1 MATRLTTNFSYQA
14 EDFLDARIRQAKT
27 LEDLRNWDI
36 LVPRGFEI
44 VLDNVWYSYDP
55 DYELPSSG
63 HWIPRVT
70 SDPNFQGPSYVSASV
85 ESVAEVKQSLEDTKE
100 ALGGLDN
107 SMYPT
112 FVTSIIA
119 TPAYTSTTE
128 LDADKNNTNAVIN
141 RLISDGIYDSTYD
154 INKDGRLDT
163 IDVVGWNNFYETIRP
178 SISYNAPGTSSTY
191 WLEIGSVILPKLS
204 WIVVKPSITW
214 TYSGTTVTWKLV
226 PGSDKTPIELKS
238 SEVNGS
244 TGKIEG
250 TSLAPVWI
258 GSEIIT
264 SNTIMTKT
272 LNIKSITKD
281 NIEALGSAYIK
292 FGVKTYTGVGSLE
305 EIWNKSTLNVSTNLS
320 GWSNKFVESGTLS
333 ATNFNC
339 TGGKYPYILIP
350 KTYYR
355 SSYKTYMSGNLN
367 SDFVTKDVTVVN
379 NRGISIPYVLYRT
392 GYIQTGNPISIEI
405 K

>member
-1 MATRLTTNFSYQA
+1 MATRLTSNFSYQA
-14 EDFLDARIRQAKT
+14 EDFLDARIKQAKT
-27 LEDLRNWDI
+27 LEDLKNWDI

-44 VLDNVWYSYDP
+44 VLDGVWYSYDP
-55 DYELPSSG
+55 DYELLASG

-70 SDPNFQGPSYVSASV
+70 NDPDFQGPSYVSAGV
-85 ESVAEVKQSLEDTKE
+85 ESVKEVKEALETTKE

-119 TPAYTSTTE
+119 TPNYTSTIE
-128 LDADKNNTNAVIN
+128 LDADKNNKLARLS
-141 RLISDGIYDSTYD
+141 RLITDGIYDPDYD

-163 IDVVGWNNFYETIRP
+163 ADVQEWNEFYERIRP
-178 SISYNAPGTSSTY
+178 SIAYNQPGTSGTY
-191 WLEIGSVILPKLS
+191 WMEVGSVILPRLS

-238 SEVNGS
+238 SSVLGS
-244 TGKIEG
+244 SGKIEG
-250 TSLAPVWI
+250 TDTLPVWI
-258 GSEIIT
+258 GSEIFSSDVI
-264 SNTIMTKT
+264 STKT
-272 LNIKSITKD
+272 LTIKSTTKND
-281 NIEALGSAYIK
+281 IEAIGYAYFK
-292 FGVKTYTGVGSLE
+292 FGVKTYTGAGSLE
-305 EIWNKSTLNVSTNLS
+305 AIWNKTVLNVGTDLA
-320 GWSNKFVESGTLS
+320 GWSNRFVETGTLG

-350 KTYYR
+350 KAYYK

-367 SDFVTKDVTVVN
+367 SDFVTKEITVIN
-379 NRGISIPYVLYRT
+379 NRGVSIPYVLYRT